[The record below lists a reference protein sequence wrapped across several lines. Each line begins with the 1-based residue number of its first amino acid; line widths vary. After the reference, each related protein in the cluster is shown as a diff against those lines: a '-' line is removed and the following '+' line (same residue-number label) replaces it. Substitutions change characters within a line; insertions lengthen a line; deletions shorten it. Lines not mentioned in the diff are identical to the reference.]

1 MRRLFDKLF
10 KDSSVE
16 KEEPFALS
24 LPSETAFNDLNQ
36 MSKKGFLAKKLC
48 EYSGGDK
55 AQGDF
60 IFYLSFTK
68 KSFHEPSSDKEVFI
82 HLSERMVHWN
92 EQNLDIPHEIRQ
104 LDIKNDVQNAML
116 KAYEMFKN
124 ELFVSLNTVKQTSSK
139 QADDGK
145 WEVYRDVILAA
156 TQGKFLLI
164 KEDEV
169 EGFKEGIVFCENT
182 IKERSD
188 IPNCRNQ
195 VKEILESKH
204 INKTQVMSWLL
215 VLSEAITNTI
225 KHAEEGKMTFI
236 EDTAKKEVRFIIED
250 KGPGFN
256 LQELP
261 KMALLE
267 GYSTKKSMGQ
277 GFTLMMKMTKQVTL
291 STSPHGSTIILH
303 FDLSNEKERKFNA
316 TG

>member
-1 MRRLFDKLF
+1 MRRLFNRVF
-10 KDSSVE
+10 KNSSIE
-16 KEEPFALS
+16 KEQPFAMT
-24 LPSETAFNDLNQ
+24 LPSGTEFDDLDQ
-36 MSKKGFLAKKLC
+36 MTKKGFLAKKLC

-68 KSFHEPSSDKEVFI
+68 KSFHDPISDEEVFL
-82 HLSERMVHWN
+82 HLSEIMVNWN
-92 EQNLDIPHEIRQ
+92 EQNLDIPQEIRQ
-104 LDIKNDVQNAML
+104 LDVKNDIQNAML
-116 KAYEMFKN
+116 KAFEMFKN
-124 ELFVSLNTVKQTSSK
+124 ELFVSLNTVKQTSLK

-182 IKERSD
+182 IKNRSD

-195 VKEILESKH
+195 AKEILESKH
-204 INKTQVMSWLL
+204 ISKTLVMTWLL

-225 KHAEEGKMTFI
+225 KHAEEGKMTLI

-256 LQELP
+256 LQDLP

-291 STSPHGSTIILH
+291 YTSPQGSTIILH
-303 FDLSNEKERKFNA
+303 FDFTNEKEGKFDA